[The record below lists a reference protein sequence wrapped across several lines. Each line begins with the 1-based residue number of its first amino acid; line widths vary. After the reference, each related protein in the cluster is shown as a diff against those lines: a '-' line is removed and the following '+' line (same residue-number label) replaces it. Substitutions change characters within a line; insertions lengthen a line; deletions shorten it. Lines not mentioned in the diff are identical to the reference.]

1 VAPAACMTDK
11 ILQHRIIDDF
21 DMEQHHK
28 TVLDPSYCDVT
39 KANRESVIKVKNEEG
54 IEWFG

>member
-1 VAPAACMTDK
+1 MTDK